1 MAVGLHYFETL
12 VTLIRLK
19 SKPNAIALFTSK
31 EMLQAIK
38 NSTNLSMKR
47 ILTLLTCFLILPL
60 VTFAQ
65 TEQITLQEAVN
76 LALEN
81 NYQLKQAE
89 NNLNLAESDI
99 KSEYAD
105 FLPSVSGNLNGSRTA
120 GQQFIFDRFNEGL
133 DPFVNITSQSISGNF
148 GANVT
153 LFDGFN
159 NILTLRASQ
168 QSKISSEESLRRA
181 RENVIFNTASRYLQ
195 VLLDMQLLE
204 IAEENLVTS
213 QRQLE
218 QIQAQV
224 EVGSLPTVDLYN
236 QEAQVAND
244 ELSVTQRENSLN
256 ISKLMLVRQLQ
267 IDPQGEYEFVVPDIS
282 NEEDAAALAM
292 YNLNELIDQALM
304 NRSDIK
310 SEVADIN
317 NLNYQLKIAKGNLYP
332 SISANAGFSS
342 RYSDQYSLAGEDV
355 SFSDQ
360 FFDQQVN
367 RSLGISINIPI
378 FQNWNRMN
386 NIQAAQVQLKNAELS
401 LENTELQVIQ
411 EVTQAYN
418 DYSSYIKEFSAS
430 EKSLIASERAFET
443 QQERYNVGAST
454 LIELSQAQ
462 SSYVEAQSNYTQARY
477 NLIFQEKLLDYY
489 LGQFTG
495 EDVEF

>member
-1 MAVGLHYFETL
+1 
-12 VTLIRLK
+12 
-19 SKPNAIALFTSK
+19 
-31 EMLQAIK
+31 
-38 NSTNLSMKR
+38 MKR
-47 ILTLLTCFLILPL
+47 IFYLLTCFLIVPL
-60 VTFAQ
+60 VSFAQ
-65 TEQITLQEAVN
+65 TERITLQQAVD

-89 NNLNLAESDI
+89 NNLNLAENDI

-120 GQQFIFDRFNEGL
+120 GQQFIFDRFSEGL
-133 DPFVNITSQSISGNF
+133 DPFVDVTSQSVSGRV
-148 GANVT
+148 GADVT

-204 IAEENLVTS
+204 IAQENLVTS

-218 QIQAQV
+218 QIEAQV
-224 EVGSLPTVDLYN
+224 EVGSLPTVDLFN

-244 ELSVTQRENSLN
+244 ELSVTQRNNALN
-256 ISKLMLVRQLQ
+256 MSKLLLIRQLQ
-267 IDPQGEYEFVVPDIS
+267 IDPQRQYEFVVPDLPDQQDVS
-282 NEEDAAALAM
+282 MLSM
-292 YNLNELIDQALM
+292 YDLNDLVDQAMM
-304 NRSDIK
+304 NRADIK
-310 SEVADIN
+310 SEEADIN
-317 NLNYQLKIAKGNLYP
+317 NLRYQLKITKGSLYP
-332 SISANAGFSS
+332 SISASAGLSS

-355 SFSDQ
+355 PFDDQ

-367 RSLGISINIPI
+367 RSLGLSVSIPI

-386 NIQAAQVQLKNAELS
+386 NIQSAKVQLKNAQLS
-401 LENTELQVIQ
+401 LDNTKLQVIQ
-411 EVTQAYN
+411 EVTQAFN
-418 DYSSYIKEFSAS
+418 DYDSYMQEFNAA
-430 EKSLIASERAFET
+430 EKSLIASEKAFET

-454 LIELSQAQ
+454 LIELSEAQ
-462 SSYVEAQSNYTQARY
+462 SSYVEAQSNYTQSRY

>member
-1 MAVGLHYFETL
+1 
-12 VTLIRLK
+12 
-19 SKPNAIALFTSK
+19 
-31 EMLQAIK
+31 
-38 NSTNLSMKR
+38 MKR
-47 ILTLLTCFLILPL
+47 TVYLLACFLLLPL

-65 TEQITLQEAVN
+65 TEHITLQEAVD

-89 NNLNLAESDI
+89 NALDLADSDI
-99 KSEYAD
+99 RSQYAD
-105 FLPSVSGNLNGSRTA
+105 FLPSVNANVNGSRTS

-133 DPFVNITSQSISGNF
+133 DPFVNITSQSVSGNVN
-148 GANVT
+148 ASIT
-153 LFDGFN
+153 IFDGFN
-159 NILTLRASQ
+159 NILSLRASQ
-168 QSKISSEESLRRA
+168 ASQLSNEEALRRA

-195 VLLDMQLLE
+195 VLLDKQLLE
-204 IAEENLVTS
+204 ISQENLVTS

-224 EVGSLPTVDLYN
+224 DVGSLPTVDLYN
-236 QEAQVAND
+236 QEAQVASD
-244 ELSVTQRENSLN
+244 ELSITQNQNSLN

-267 IDPQGEYEFVVPDIS
+267 IDPQGDYEFVVPDIS
-282 NEEDAAALAM
+282 DEQNAAMLSM
-292 YNLNELIDQALM
+292 YNLNELIDEALM

-310 SEVADIN
+310 SEQADIN
-317 NLNYQLKIAKGNLYP
+317 NLRYQLRMAKGNLYP
-332 SISANAGFSS
+332 TISASAGIST

-355 SFSDQ
+355 SFNDQ

-367 RSLGISINIPI
+367 RSLGLSISIPI
-378 FQNWNRMN
+378 FQNWNRMY
-386 NIQAAQVQLKNAELS
+386 NIESARVQLKNAELA
-401 LENTELQVIQ
+401 LDNTELQVIQ

-418 DYSSYIKEFSAS
+418 DYSSYLQEFNAAEKALVAS
-430 EKSLIASERAFET
+430 EKAFET

-462 SSYVEAQSNYTQARY
+462 SSYVEAQSNYTQSRY

>member
-1 MAVGLHYFETL
+1 
-12 VTLIRLK
+12 
-19 SKPNAIALFTSK
+19 
-31 EMLQAIK
+31 
-38 NSTNLSMKR
+38 MKR
-47 ILTLLTCFLILPL
+47 ILYLLTCFLIIPL

-65 TEQITLQEAVN
+65 AEQITLQQAID
-76 LALEN
+76 LAIEN

-89 NNLNLAESDI
+89 NNLNLSESDI

-105 FLPSVSGNLNGSRTA
+105 FLPSISGNLSGSRTA
-120 GQQFIFDRFNEGL
+120 GQQFIFDRFSEGL
-133 DPFVNITSQSISGNF
+133 DPFVNITSQSMSGRV
-148 GANVT
+148 GADIT
-153 LFDGFN
+153 IFDGFN

-168 QSKISSEESLRRA
+168 QSKVSSEESLRRA

-218 QIQAQV
+218 QIEAQV

-244 ELSVTQRENSLN
+244 ELTVTQRKNALN
-256 ISKLMLVRQLQ
+256 MSKLLLIRQLQ
-267 IDPQGEYEFVVPDIS
+267 IDPQGEYEFVIPDLP
-282 NEEDAAALAM
+282 EQQDVAM
-292 YNLNELIDQALM
+292 LSMFDLNDLVDQAMM
-304 NRSDIK
+304 NRADIK

-317 NLNYQLKIAKGNLYP
+317 SLRYQLRIAKGNLYP
-332 SISANAGFSS
+332 SISASAGLSS
-342 RYSDQYSLAGEDV
+342 RYSDQYTLAGEDV
-355 SFSDQ
+355 SFNDQ

-367 RSLGISINIPI
+367 RSLGLSINIPI

-386 NIQAAQVQLKNAELS
+386 NIQSAQVQLKNAELS
-401 LENTELQVIQ
+401 LDNTRLQVIQ

-418 DYSSYIKEFSAS
+418 DYESYLQEFNAA
-430 EKSLIASERAFET
+430 EKSLIASEKAFET

-454 LIELSQAQ
+454 LIELSEAQ
-462 SSYVEAQSNYTQARY
+462 SSFVEAQANYTQSRY

>member
-1 MAVGLHYFETL
+1 
-12 VTLIRLK
+12 
-19 SKPNAIALFTSK
+19 
-31 EMLQAIK
+31 
-38 NSTNLSMKR
+38 MKR
-47 ILTLLTCFLILPL
+47 IVHLLTCFLLLPL

-65 TEQITLQEAVN
+65 TEEITLQEAVD

-89 NNLNLAESDI
+89 NTLELAEGDI
-99 KSEYAD
+99 KSQYAD

-133 DPFVNITSQSISGNF
+133 DPFVNITSQSVSGNVS
-148 GANVT
+148 ADLT

-159 NILTLRASQ
+159 NILSLRASE
-168 QSKISSEESLRRA
+168 QSQISSEEALRRA

-195 VLLDMQLLE
+195 VLLDKQLLE
-204 IAEENLVTS
+204 IAQENLVTS

-224 EVGSLPTVDLYN
+224 DVGSLPTVDLYN

-244 ELSVTQRENSLN
+244 ELSITQRQNSLN
-256 ISKLMLVRQLQ
+256 ISKLLLVRQLQ
-267 IDPQGEYEFVVPDIS
+267 IDPQGDYEFVVPDIS
-282 NEEDAAALAM
+282 DEQDAAMLSM
-292 YNLNELIDQALM
+292 FDLNELIEEALM

-310 SEVADIN
+310 SEEADIN
-317 NLNYQLKIAKGNLYP
+317 YLRYQLKMTKGSLYP
-332 SISANAGFSS
+332 TISASAGLST

-355 SFSDQ
+355 SFNDQ

-367 RSLGISINIPI
+367 RFIGVSINIPI
-378 FQNWNRMN
+378 FQNWNRMY
-386 NIQAAQVQLKNAELS
+386 NIQSARVQLKNAELA
-401 LENTELQVIQ
+401 LDNTKLQVIQ

-418 DYSSYIKEFSAS
+418 DYSSYLQEFNAA
-430 EKSLIASERAFET
+430 EKSLIASEKAFET

-462 SSYVEAQSNYTQARY
+462 ASYVEAQSNYTQARY
-477 NLIFQEKLLDYY
+477 NLIFQEKLLNYY

>member
-1 MAVGLHYFETL
+1 
-12 VTLIRLK
+12 
-19 SKPNAIALFTSK
+19 
-31 EMLQAIK
+31 
-38 NSTNLSMKR
+38 MKK
-47 ILTLLTCFLILPL
+47 IFYLLTCFLIVPL
-60 VTFAQ
+60 VSFSQ
-65 TEQITLQEAVN
+65 TERITLQQAVD

-89 NNLNLAESDI
+89 NNLNLAENDI

-120 GQQFIFDRFNEGL
+120 GQQFIFDRFSEGL
-133 DPFVNITSQSISGNF
+133 DPFVDVTSQSVSGRV
-148 GANVT
+148 GADVT

-204 IAEENLVTS
+204 IAQENLVTS

-218 QIQAQV
+218 QIEAQV
-224 EVGSLPTVDLYN
+224 EVGSLPTVDLFN

-244 ELSVTQRENSLN
+244 ELSVTQRRNALN
-256 ISKLMLVRQLQ
+256 ISKLLLVRQLQ
-267 IDPQGEYEFVVPDIS
+267 IDPQGDYEFVIPDIP
-282 NEEDAAALAM
+282 NQENTAM
-292 YNLNELIDQALM
+292 LSMFDLNDLIDQAMM
-304 NRSDIK
+304 NRADIK
-310 SEVADIN
+310 SEEADIN
-317 NLNYQLKIAKGNLYP
+317 NLRYQLKIAKGSLYP
-332 SISANAGFSS
+332 SISASAGLSS

-355 SFSDQ
+355 PFDDQ

-367 RSLGISINIPI
+367 RSLGLSVSIPI

-386 NIQAAQVQLKNAELS
+386 SIQSAKVQLKNAQLS
-401 LENTELQVIQ
+401 LDNTKLQVIQ
-411 EVTQAYN
+411 EVTQAFN
-418 DYSSYIKEFSAS
+418 DYDSYMQEFNAA
-430 EKSLIASERAFET
+430 EKSLIASEKAFET

-454 LIELSQAQ
+454 LIELSEAQ
-462 SSYVEAQSNYTQARY
+462 SSYVEAQSNYTQSRY